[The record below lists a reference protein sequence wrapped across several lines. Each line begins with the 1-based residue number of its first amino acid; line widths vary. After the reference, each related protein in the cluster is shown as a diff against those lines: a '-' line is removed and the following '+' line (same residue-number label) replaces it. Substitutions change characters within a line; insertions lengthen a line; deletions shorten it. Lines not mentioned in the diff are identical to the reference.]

1 MTKHNILIVDD
12 ELPIRTMLQYALTK
26 ADFEVQEAEDAKN
39 AAVAISQKMPSLILL
54 DWMLPNMSGVA
65 FAKSLKQN
73 PQTQDI
79 PIIMITAK
87 ADEESVIVGLEA
99 GADDYIIKPFSPREL
114 IARVKAVLR
123 RGPIAHAD
131 GKLHC
136 AGMIIDRDGQRI
148 TVNNTPIKLGPL
160 EFRLLCY
167 FVMNKD
173 RVFSRDNLLT
183 HVWGTNSYIDERTVD
198 VHIRRLRKQLTPS
211 GHDRC
216 IQTVH
221 GSGYRFSESHD
232 SVTA

>member
-1 MTKHNILIVDD
+1 MTKPKILIVDD
-12 ELPIRTMLQYALTK
+12 ELPIRTMLRYALEK
-26 ADFEVQEAEDAKN
+26 ADFEVFEAEDAKK
-39 AAVAISQKMPSLILL
+39 AQEAINLKLPGIILL
-54 DWMLPNMSGVA
+54 DWMLPNLSGVT

-73 PQTQDI
+73 TVTQDI

-87 ADEESVIVGLEA
+87 ADEESIILGLEA
-99 GADDYIIKPFSPREL
+99 ADDYMVKPFSPREL
-114 IARVKAVLR
+114 IARVRAVLR
-123 RGPIAHAD
+123 RGPMTHAD

-148 TVNNTPIKLGPL
+148 TIDNTPIKLGPL

-211 GHDRC
+211 GFDRY

-221 GSGYRFSESHD
+221 GSGYRFSESHE
-232 SVTA
+232 SITV